1 VEVWIIIEGGKKM
14 KKLKFYVP
22 LMVLIL
28 AIGYWGLFSQPIIDH
43 KPVLR
48 YPHVVLKANVDVREI
63 GSMDF
68 RCYDENGKL
77 KWEELDRQNNLGDE
91 GEYMFLDVVLR
102 AGSAPSTYYLRLYNA
117 TPTDTSNLTSISTL
131 EPTVAGTTGYFAQT
145 VARNTTGWPT
155 LGLDAGDYQATC
167 ATQTFTATGVGWGP
181 VTYCVLATSTD
192 STGKLVSYVALS
204 QSRTLAIGESLQVT
218 YKLKLQ

>member
-1 VEVWIIIEGGKKM
+1 M
-14 KKLKFYVP
+14 KRFKIFSALIVT
-22 LMVLIL
+22 IL
-28 AIGYWGLFSQPIIDH
+28 AIGYWGIVSQPIVDH
-43 KPVLR
+43 KPVFR
-48 YPHVVLKANVDVREI
+48 HPHTVLQSNVDVREI

-68 RCYDENGKL
+68 RCYDKNGKL
-77 KWEELDRQNNLGDE
+77 KWEELNRRNSLADE

-102 AGSAPSTYYLRLYNA
+102 AGTAPSSYYLRLYNA

-131 EPTVAGTTGYFAQT
+131 EPGAGGYAAQT

-155 LGLDAGDYQATC
+155 LGLDSGDHQATS
-167 ATQTFTATGVGWGP
+167 ATQTFTTTTGWGP

-204 QSRTLAIGESLQVT
+204 TSRTLAAGESLQVT

>member
-1 VEVWIIIEGGKKM
+1 MKRFKLFSAMIIAM
-14 KKLKFYVP
+14 
-22 LMVLIL
+22 L
-28 AIGYWGLFSQPIIDH
+28 AIGYWGLFTQPIIDH

-48 YPHVVLKANVDVREI
+48 HPHVVLQSNVDVREI

-68 RCYDENGKL
+68 RAYDKHGKL
-77 KWEELDRQNNLGDE
+77 KWEELDRQNNLADE

-102 AGSAPSTYYLRLYNA
+102 AGSAPGGYYLRLYNV
-117 TPTDTSNLTSISTL
+117 TTTDTSNLTSISTY
-131 EPTVAGTTGYFAQT
+131 EPSGNGYTAQT

-155 LGLDAGDYQATC
+155 LALDSGDYQATC
-167 ATQTFTATGVGWGP
+167 ATQTFTATGAGWGP

-192 STGKLVSYVALS
+192 SSGKLVSYVALS
-204 QSRTLAIGESLQVT
+204 QSRTLAAGESLQVT